1 MTQAP
6 ADPVAGPRDPRRPW
20 QIAVAVLGVLA
31 LTLLVIN
38 VVLRTR
44 ADSAIRSEKEAVA
57 TAEELR
63 TQTTQLSARS
73 EELLTQL
80 STSNERLAEVTG
92 RLNLSEEQVAAADAN
107 VTRQVAD
114 QRAAQ
119 RALRRADGGLRRA
132 QAEVVALQAQLR
144 NAQTCSAAAI
154 AALAQI
160 HSGPD
165 IETGSDQAAATI
177 EAVLPACRA
186 GLQ

>member
-1 MTQAP
+1 MTQGP
-6 ADPVAGPRDPRRPW
+6 VDPVAGSPDPRRPW
-20 QIAVAVLGVLA
+20 QIAVAVLGLLA
-31 LTLLVIN
+31 LTLLIIN

-44 ADSAIRSEKEAVA
+44 ADSAVRSQKEAVA
-57 TAEELR
+57 AAEELR
-63 TQTTQLSARS
+63 AQTTQLSARS

-92 RLNLSEEQVAAADAN
+92 RLDLTEEQVAAADAN
-107 VTRQVAD
+107 VTKQVAA
-114 QRAAQ
+114 QEAAE

-132 QAEVVALQAQLR
+132 RAEVAVLQAQLR

-154 AALAQI
+154 TALAQI

-165 IETGSDQAAATI
+165 IETGSEQAADTL

-186 GLQ
+186 GLK